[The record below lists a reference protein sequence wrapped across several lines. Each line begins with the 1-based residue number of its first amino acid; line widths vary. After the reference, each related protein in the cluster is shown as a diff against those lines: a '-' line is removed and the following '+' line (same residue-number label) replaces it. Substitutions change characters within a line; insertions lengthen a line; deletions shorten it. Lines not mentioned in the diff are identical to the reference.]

1 MGMRII
7 GGEYRSRVLQMPK
20 GAEVRPTQ
28 DRVREAIFNILGD
41 IAGKSVLD
49 LYAGSGAFG
58 LEAISRGAAHATFV
72 DNNARCLTA
81 IEQNIETL
89 AIPEPKYEIV
99 RSNVS
104 IVLPRFD
111 RDGEKF
117 DIIFMDPPYHKELAK
132 NCLINIDYYD
142 ILSGFGLIIV
152 EHFKK
157 DSLEADL
164 NTLEKITERKY
175 GDTSVTMYRKIE

>member
-41 IAGKSVLD
+41 VTGKSVLD

-58 LEAISRGAAHATFV
+58 LEAISRGAGHATFV
-72 DNNARCLTA
+72 DNNSRCITA
-81 IEQNIETL
+81 IEENVGALAMPESKYNIL
-89 AIPEPKYEIV
+89 RA
-99 RSNVS
+99 SVS
-104 IVLPRFD
+104 VALPRFD
-111 RDGEKF
+111 KDGERF
-117 DIIFMDPPYHKELAK
+117 DLIFLDPPYHKDLAK
-132 NCLINIDYYD
+132 NCLISIDYYD
-142 ILSGFGLIIV
+142 ILSEFGLVIV

-157 DSLEADL
+157 DNLETEL

-175 GDTSVTMYRKIE
+175 GDTSVTVYRKT

>member
-7 GGEYRSRVLQMPK
+7 GGEYRSRVLEMPK
-20 GAEVRPTQ
+20 GAEIRPTQ

-58 LEAISRGAAHATFV
+58 LEAISRGAGHATFV
-72 DNNARCLTA
+72 DNNSRCLAA
-81 IEQNIETL
+81 IEQNVEML
-89 AIPEPKYEIV
+89 AMPESKYDIV
-99 RSNVS
+99 RGSVS
-104 IVLPRFD
+104 IVLSRLEKDGD
-111 RDGEKF
+111 RF
-117 DIIFMDPPYHKELAK
+117 DIIFMDPPYHKDLAK
-132 NCLINIDYYD
+132 KCLINIDYYD
-142 ILSGFGLIIV
+142 ILSEFGLIVV

-157 DSLEADL
+157 DSLETDL

-175 GDTSVTMYRKIE
+175 GDTSVTIYRKIE